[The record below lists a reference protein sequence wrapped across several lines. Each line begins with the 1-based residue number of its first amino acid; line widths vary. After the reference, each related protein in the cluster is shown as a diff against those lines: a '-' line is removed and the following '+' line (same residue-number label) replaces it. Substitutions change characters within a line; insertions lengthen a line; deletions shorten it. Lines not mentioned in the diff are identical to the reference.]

1 MGTSDNLDKWGEQNR
16 DVGLLLVRLVLG
28 AVLILKGYRFLFHT
42 NDIINMINTYHQS
55 SLTIY
60 FAWLVILANLVGGIF
75 ILIGILPRVTAII
88 EIPILIGAMLL
99 NLEANV
105 LNSSEWL
112 LAFVT
117 FFLIVYLYIFG
128 SGKYSVGYLL
138 LRAPQDEEEEEKEE
152 RKRSSVVSE
161 PKHR

>member
-16 DVGLLLVRLVLG
+16 DVGLLLLRLVLG
-28 AVLILKGYRFLFHT
+28 AVLILKGYRFMFHT
-42 NDIINMINTYHQS
+42 EELTNMINNYNHS
-55 SLTIY
+55 YLALYLTWI
-60 FAWLVILANLVGGIF
+60 VILANLVGGIF

-88 EIPILIGAMLL
+88 EIPILIGAMLM
-99 NLEANV
+99 NLQAHL

-138 LRAPQDEEEEEKEE
+138 LKAPQDEEDEEK
-152 RKRSSVVSE
+152 KSMLIK
-161 PKHR
+161 PKHHHQ